1 MSLNNSQRENNMA
14 KWHDIDWTLTK
25 SLTGELDLK
34 PNVDNTLRFR
44 RRTDDDGAVL
54 YELSSQPP
62 GPPPVLKD
70 PWLTCVAVPQM
81 GLPIQGF
88 LDLGEDKIDHHD
100 PDKVNELAER
110 FRERY
115 LVRFGHV
122 FERLVGT
129 LTNATGEHYSVTFYQ
144 VPNVCK
150 DESKTLLMAH
160 VRTVDASPGGVVSG
174 NN

>member
-1 MSLNNSQRENNMA
+1 MSLNKTQREKNMA
-14 KWHDIDWTLTK
+14 KWHDINWTLTK
-25 SLTGELDLK
+25 SLLGEIDLK
-34 PNVDNTLRFR
+34 PGVDNTFRFR
-44 RRTDDDGAVL
+44 RRVDDDGAVL
-54 YELSSQPP
+54 YELKSQPP

-88 LDLGEDKIDHHD
+88 LDVGEGKIDHND
-100 PDKVNELAER
+100 ANKVNQLAER
-110 FRERY
+110 FRKRY

-129 LTNATGEHYSVTFYQ
+129 LTSGTGEHYSVTFYQ
-144 VPNVCK
+144 VPDVCQ
-150 DESKTLLMAH
+150 DDTKTLLIAH